1 MPLLGRRLRQL
12 VLGALLGTVAA
23 HVCAAPASAAPSLE
37 YAVKANYLY
46 KFAPFVEWPPRLFA
60 APTTPLSICVVG
72 EDPFGGALDDAVRGQ
87 TFNGR
92 PIIVRRLA
100 AVEPGSPCNVLF
112 VNRPTGQ
119 SPAEA
124 LKAVAGE
131 PVLTVTDGGRGGDV
145 GIIQF
150 VMEDGHVRF
159 DIDEAAARASGLS
172 ISSKLLSLAVSHRR
186 TGA

>member
-1 MPLLGRRLRQL
+1 MPLLERGRRRLLLSTALAML
-12 VLGALLGTVAA
+12 VAN
-23 HVCAAPASAAPSLE
+23 VCASPTAAAPSLE

-60 APTTPLSICVVG
+60 QPSTPLSICVAG
-72 EDPFGGALDDAVRGQ
+72 EDPFGGALDEAVRGQ

-92 PIIVRRLA
+92 PIVVRRMT

-119 SPAEA
+119 SPAAA

-131 PVLTVTDGGRGGDV
+131 PVLTVTDGGRNGEA